1 MAEEEKLAENVPIG
15 QWRPKNKSQLAK
27 WQKLMG
33 SAETLRAQTIDFAE
47 CIPPPSYVPQRGMV
61 RRSHVTGDDEDL
73 DPIIIP
79 PQPSQTKLLDGFML
93 LEACHVELPDEAR
106 RADVNGKDIGDVA
119 KEDLQYFTNLAYLDI
134 GDNRAP
140 FDPLGEF
147 PALRELH
154 CQCNLL
160 QQITPLTGFKMLEI
174 LNLSYNAL
182 LPSSVAELAA
192 MPKLRE
198 LDLTCN
204 GLQELPEMLN
214 FHALE
219 VLILE
224 RNRFG
229 NEAVSILAK
238 IPKLK
243 VLNTGFNYISAMP
256 AHLETEPGFRCLE
269 ELNLS
274 NNYIAAEEDIFP
286 LVYLQRLQ
294 LVILYGNPLTEEVE
308 TRDLLANGTGENKIT
323 TITAVPDDTKHRPG
337 QGTYTNFRV
346 KHIDEP
352 ERPKYGMALD
362 QLERGAV
369 PSIEMGPAV
378 GSPQKAQQSAEV
390 QEEEEDEAHEKDG
403 TFITGMDMEEML
415 RQDPDDGLEDEED
428 EEDDGLAV
436 PEMVLTRSLAAANPP
451 NPAKL
456 RSAINALRYALKHPL
471 TSHNS
476 YPKKNQRQ
484 VDRPTFAHLCRQR
497 PRKPLE
503 TKEQKQQKLEA
514 SAKGENLDTIENVL
528 DQMNDRLTAAELDVD
543 SAMNSDQNM
552 ASLVNMVGKVME
564 TYEGY

>member
-1 MAEEEKLAENVPIG
+1 MAEEEKQEDLPIG
-15 QWRPKNKSQLAK
+15 QWRPKNKSQLVK
-27 WQKLMG
+27 WQKLMN
-33 SAETLRAQTIDFAE
+33 SAETLQAQTIDFAE
-47 CIPPPSYVPQRGMV
+47 CIPPPDYVPQRGMI
-61 RRSHVTGDDEDL
+61 RRARVADDEDMEPL
-73 DPIIIP
+73 PAIP
-79 PQPSQTKLLDGFML
+79 PQPVQNKLLDGFML

-119 KEDLQYFTNLAYLDI
+119 KEDLQYFTNLAYLDA
-134 GDNRAP
+134 GDNRVP
-140 FDPLGEF
+140 FDALGEF
-147 PALRELH
+147 PVLRELH
-154 CQCNLL
+154 VQCNLL
-160 QQITPLTGFKMLEI
+160 QQISPVVGFKMLEI

-204 GLQELPEMLN
+204 GLEELPSMTE
-214 FHALE
+214 FASLE

-229 NEAVSILAK
+229 NEVVSTLASM
-238 IPKLK
+238 PKLK
-243 VLNTGFNYISAMP
+243 VLNAGFNYVSAMP

-308 TRDLLANGTGENKIT
+308 TRDLLAGGTGENKIK
-323 TITAVPDDTKHRPG
+323 TITAVPDNTRHRAG

-346 KHIDEP
+346 KQIDEP

-362 QLERGAV
+362 QLESAELL
-369 PSIEMGPAV
+369 SLEAGPAV
-378 GSPQKAQQSAEV
+378 VSPHRSERPAEAKEEY
-390 QEEEEDEAHEKDG
+390 EEEEEEHEKDG
-403 TFITGMDMEEML
+403 TFITGMDMEDML
-415 RQDPDDGLEDEED
+415 RIDPD
-428 EEDDGLAV
+428 EEDDDDDDDGLQV
-436 PEMVLTRSLAAANPP
+436 PEMVLTRSLAAQNPP

-484 VDRPTFAHLCRQR
+484 VDRPTFSHLCRQR

-503 TKEQKQQKLEA
+503 NKEQKKKLAA
-514 SAKGENLDTIENVL
+514 SAKGENLETIEDVL